1 MEKQPDIRE
10 LSARLKTLGVI
21 MKISREMSD
30 AADFT
35 SAGAIAAN
43 SPEVLLHFCSAS
55 LVELSDGKARLVGQY
70 GLFEPNPHSDLAVN
84 ILRFSR
90 ELSFIES
97 GKLKVFKLSEESE
110 ELSGGARDALA
121 SFLADGH
128 ELLVLHLPHPGFVE
142 HADFELFWLIEFPGT
157 VPGYAVPT
165 VNLLAGNVSNALY
178 SHRCCRSLSAAHKI
192 RKHISKRKISLIA
205 FVVILLLMFIPVR
218 EQINAEFL
226 LRAPEITGAY
236 ALFDGPVARTFKQDG
251 EQVKKG
257 DVIAEYD
264 TSQLRFKLD
273 SARNRLSE
281 IQKEYDLEN
290 SASFSDRNRLGR
302 VPLLAARLDSARV
315 DVKEAMWYL
324 SHSKIISPADG
335 ILALA
340 DGRAEMLKNRVLRTG
355 DRIFDIYGGN
365 GMFAEI
371 RVNER
376 ESSILLDRIEASCY
390 LYTQPET
397 EIKTRIIDIRQYPE
411 RTEQNVW
418 CYKVLAELDSKMPL
432 RYGMRGVAKLRGKRI
447 ALGYMLFKNAV
458 LYLRWL

>member
-10 LSARLKTLGVI
+10 LAARLKALGVI

-35 SAGAIAAN
+35 AAAAIAAN
-43 SPEVLLHFCSAS
+43 SPEVLLHFASSA
-55 LVELSDGKARLVGQY
+55 LLEYSDGKAQIVGQY
-70 GLFEPNPHSDLAVN
+70 GLFEPNSHSDYAVN
-84 ILRFSR
+84 ISRIGR

-97 GKLKVFKLSEESE
+97 GKLKVFRTSDDNE
-110 ELSGGARDALA
+110 ELSEGAQDALA
-121 SFLADGH
+121 AVLGADH
-128 ELLVLHLPHPGFVE
+128 ELAVIRLPHPGYVE
-142 HADFELFWLIEFPGT
+142 NPEFELFWLLEFPGP

-165 VNLLAGNVSNALY
+165 INLLAGNISNALY
-178 SHRCCRSLSAAHKI
+178 SHRYCHTSSAAHKF
-192 RKHISKRKISLIA
+192 KKQISKRKISLIVGIIA
-205 FVVILLLMFIPVR
+205 VLLMFIPVR

-236 ALFDGPVARTFKQDG
+236 ALFDGPVSQTFKQDG
-251 EQVKKG
+251 DRVKKG

-281 IQKEYDLEN
+281 IQKEYELEN
-290 SASFSDRNRLGR
+290 NASFSDRNRLGK

-324 SHSKIISPADG
+324 AHSKIISPADG

-355 DRIFDIYGGN
+355 DRIFDIYGGK
-365 GMFAEI
+365 GMVAEI

-376 ESSILLDRIEASCY
+376 DSSILLDKPEASCF

-397 EIKTRIIDIRQYPE
+397 EIRTKIIDIRQYPE

-418 CYKVLAELDSKMPL
+418 CYKVLAELDSSMPL
-432 RYGMRGVAKLRGKRI
+432 RYGMRGVAKLKGRRI